1 MSVST
6 IKLLENFAG
15 YCAERNKVISENI
28 ANIGT
33 ENYQRKDVVFKDLLS
48 ENMNAQLK
56 TNDER
61 HFVTSG
67 EYNGDVP
74 DFKIVTDHSKDNV
87 SGVNNVDID
96 KEMADLA
103 ENYLNFKFASTKIS
117 SYFKTIQ
124 NVIKGGGTA

>member
-6 IKLLENFAG
+6 IKLLENFTS
-15 YCAERNKVISENI
+15 YCAERNKVVSENI

-48 ENMNAQLK
+48 ENMNTKLI
-56 TNDER
+56 TDDDR
-61 HFVTSG
+61 HFVSSDEG
-67 EYNGDVP
+67 NNSP
-74 DFKIVTDHSKDNV
+74 SSFKIVTDHSQDNV

-96 KEMADLA
+96 KEMGDLA
-103 ENYLNFKFASTKIS
+103 ENYLNFKFAADKIS
-117 SYFKTIQ
+117 NYFKTIQ

>member
-33 ENYQRKDVVFKDLLS
+33 QDYQRKDVVFKDVLA
-48 ENMNAQLK
+48 ENMNAQMK
-56 TNDER
+56 ATDER
-61 HFVTSG
+61 HFISPGIQSG
-67 EYNGDVP
+67 NSP
-74 DFKIVTDHSKDNV
+74 DYKIVTDHNNNDA

-117 SYFKTIQ
+117 DYYKTIQ
-124 NVIKGGGTA
+124 SVINGVTV